1 MLEIESFETTNMI
14 PAYCMSLP
22 KLNTFYNIPNPSYM
36 LSHNRINERKSHN
49 HLQTSD
55 IT

>member
-22 KLNTFYNIPNPSYM
+22 KLNTFYNIPSPFCMVSN
-36 LSHNRINERKSHN
+36 NRINERKKS
-49 HLQTSD
+49 
-55 IT
+55 